1 MTKYTEKRAWADA
14 LRPFVA
20 SVVATLD
27 TFTCPGGLTAGY
39 TGLKRFALLC
49 ADVGDVLC
57 EGGLTRTWDMQT
69 FRDRAEAAYISLTY
83 LLDGNVPSE
92 WVMEIVETAANAFIE
107 DGVVTIDRYADIVK
121 RYEAVPLLF
130 KDAGQAFS
138 YLLETEP
145 SLAEVVADGLKAQ
158 VEREFIQEGDYL
170 AAKVTFDTPT
180 DRIVELL
187 LQERD
192 VVLGGGGGGGVF
204 IDLDF

>member
-1 MTKYTEKRAWADA
+1 
-14 LRPFVA
+14 
-20 SVVATLD
+20 
-27 TFTCPGGLTAGY
+27 
-39 TGLKRFALLC
+39 
-49 ADVGDVLC
+49 
-57 EGGLTRTWDMQT
+57 
-69 FRDRAEAAYISLTY
+69 
-83 LLDGNVPSE
+83 
-92 WVMEIVETAANAFIE
+92 
-107 DGVVTIDRYADIVK
+107 
-121 RYEAVPLLF
+121 
-130 KDAGQAFS
+130 
-138 YLLETEP
+138 LLETEP